1 MLTPDNVILIIA
13 AVILSFVS
21 LVAIRFQKVKAV
33 STIKEKLKVLPMESP
48 KGNIYIIAMF
58 VLNIVLTVVLV
69 SIYKEHS
76 LLFQLKRIM
85 LISILWVAACYDYK
99 SYRIP
104 NKLIIL
110 GLVYRGLILGA
121 ELIWGRENLLM
132 TVASEVIAAVAL
144 VFLSIVCL
152 IVMKG
157 CFGMGD
163 IKLFIVMALF
173 QGVVGITSSV
183 FMSLVVS
190 FFISVSLLITKKKT
204 RKDAIPFAPSILIG
218 TFVSIFMTGA

>member
-1 MLTPDNVILIIA
+1 MLTPDNVILMIA

-21 LVAIRFQKVKAV
+21 LVAIRFQEVKSV
-33 STIKEKLKVLPMESP
+33 STIKEKLKVLPMAST

-58 VLNIVLTVVLV
+58 VLNIVLTVVLI

-110 GLVYRGLILGA
+110 GLAYRGLILGA

-132 TVASEVIAAVAL
+132 TVVSEVIAAVAL
-144 VFLSIVCL
+144 VFLSVVCL